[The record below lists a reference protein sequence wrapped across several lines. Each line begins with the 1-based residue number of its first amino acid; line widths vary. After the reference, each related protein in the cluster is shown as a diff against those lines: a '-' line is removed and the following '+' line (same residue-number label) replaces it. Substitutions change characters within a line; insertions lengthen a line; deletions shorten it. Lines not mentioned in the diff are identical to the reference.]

1 MTGVQWFRRFIEKS
15 GKAEDQAFTSRR
27 ALIDRFSA
35 TDCFCIWQ
43 AAGKA
48 ALSAL
53 GLRKFSVNKFDDR
66 ALFLLLRSQCAVK
79 PQAQKERG
87 QQNC

>member
-1 MTGVQWFRRFIEKS
+1 ML
-15 GKAEDQAFTSRR
+15 TSRR
-27 ALIDRFSA
+27 ALVDRFSV

-66 ALFLLLRSQCAVK
+66 ALFLLLRSQSAVN
-79 PQAQKERG
+79 PQAQKERC